1 MRKIE
6 VSEIEKELN
15 YLITNEIEDVMYCIH
30 KKPLV
35 FRSASNDVADDY
47 CIQNN
52 IDVCKSFNM
61 GGTIVANT
69 GDIDMAILLR
79 EGWNIGKY
87 FLQHIKKILENKISD
102 LTIDG
107 NDLLVDNKYKI
118 VSYAS
123 INAKNRLIYTCVHIS
138 LNPDIE
144 LINNICRKT
153 MSKIPKGLTDFNIST
168 NNMEEIILKIDYKKL
183 QGEE

>member
-107 NDLLVDNKYKI
+107 ND
-118 VSYAS
+118 
-123 INAKNRLIYTCVHIS
+123 CV
-138 LNPDIE
+138 
-144 LINNICRKT
+144 CT
-153 MSKIPKGLTDFNIST
+153 
-168 NNMEEIILKIDYKKL
+168 
-183 QGEE
+183 